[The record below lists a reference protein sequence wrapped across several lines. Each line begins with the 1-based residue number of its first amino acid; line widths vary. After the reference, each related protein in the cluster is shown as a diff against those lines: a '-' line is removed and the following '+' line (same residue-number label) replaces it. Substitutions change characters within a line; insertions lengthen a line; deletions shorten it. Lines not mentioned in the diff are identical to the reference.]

1 MIDRISRQTDL
12 LERALDACWV
22 KNEVISNNIAN
33 AETPGYKKFKVYF
46 EASLNEKKSEFHI
59 ASIQKNPKFLP
70 IGKERA
76 LSKDIIVKRD
86 YSTSM
91 RKDGNNVDIDEEN
104 AELAKNSLQY
114 NILSNQLSKELS
126 LIKQA
131 INEGR

>member
-1 MIDRISRQTDL
+1 MIDRISRQTGL

-46 EASLNEKKSEFHI
+46 EASLNEKNSEFHI
-59 ASIQKNPKFLP
+59 ASIHKNPKFLP

-86 YSTSM
+86 FSTSI

>member
-1 MIDRISRQTDL
+1 MINRISHQTGL

-22 KNEVISNNIAN
+22 KNEAISNNIAN

-46 EASLNEKKSEFHI
+46 DASVND
-59 ASIQKNPKFLP
+59 KNNQFNITSNNKRPEFLP
-70 IGKERA
+70 IGKGRSA
-76 LSKDIIVKRD
+76 SNDIIIMRD
-86 YSTSM
+86 LSTSM
-91 RKDGNNVDIDEEN
+91 RRDGNNVDIDEEN

-114 NILSNQLSKELS
+114 NILSDQLAKQLS

>member
-1 MIDRISRQTDL
+1 MIDRISRQTGL

-46 EASLNEKKSEFHI
+46 DASLSERKSEFHI
-59 ASIQKNPKFLP
+59 TSTHKNPKFLP
-70 IGKERA
+70 IGKDRI
-76 LSKDIIVKRD
+76 LSNDIIVKRD
-86 YSTSM
+86 FSTSM